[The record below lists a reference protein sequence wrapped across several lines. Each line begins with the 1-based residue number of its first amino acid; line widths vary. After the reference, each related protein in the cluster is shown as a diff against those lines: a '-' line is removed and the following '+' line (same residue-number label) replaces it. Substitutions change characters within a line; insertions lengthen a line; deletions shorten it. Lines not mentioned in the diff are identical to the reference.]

1 MTLAWTL
8 TSTFYRPGLSSRR
21 TPNNTPSLTVR
32 MTADEA
38 IDGIVR
44 PAVTLVRALVEGEE
58 AVVLDLAPDRVGED
72 SVVAGLAVVGDRV
85 VPDRVGREV
94 LVRVDRVERVL
105 DCNGIGMGVV
115 EEVLGAMNRR
125 VIRCRR
131 LK

>member
-58 AVVLDLAPDRVGED
+58 AVVLGLAPDRVGED

-94 LVRVDRVERVL
+94 PDRVDRVERVL

-131 LK
+131 LR

>member
-1 MTLAWTL
+1 
-8 TSTFYRPGLSSRR
+8 
-21 TPNNTPSLTVR
+21 

-58 AVVLDLAPDRVGED
+58 AVVLGLAPDRVGED

-94 LVRVDRVERVL
+94 LVRVDRVDRVERVL

>member
-1 MTLAWTL
+1 
-8 TSTFYRPGLSSRR
+8 
-21 TPNNTPSLTVR
+21 

-58 AVVLDLAPDRVGED
+58 AVVLGLAPDRVGED

-85 VPDRVGREV
+85 GPDRVGLAV
-94 LVRVDRVERVL
+94 PVRVDRVERVL